1 MKRKIAASCIVI
13 AMLFTF
19 GCAAVTSE
27 INSIEAWMT
36 GQGIPDVCAAATFYQ
51 NYLQGVLTAIELIPV
66 VATAVGPF
74 VTLANTAI
82 DTLVADCNSGALLA
96 TITTD
101 LTNMNNVIAE
111 INAIVGTAAQNGQI
125 KLQRG

>member
-1 MKRKIAASCIVI
+1 
-13 AMLFTF
+13 
-19 GCAAVTSE
+19 
-27 INSIEAWMT
+27 MT
-36 GQGIPDVCAAATFYQ
+36 GHGIPDVCAAATFYQ
-51 NYLQGVLTAIELIPV
+51 NYLQGVLSAVELIPV

-111 INAIVGTAAQNGQI
+111 INAIVGTAAKNGQI
-125 KLQRG
+125 KLQQS